1 MRFEAETKESHL
13 RTAKRIFR
21 YLKVTHA
28 FDLFYPS
35 GDSFNI
41 ITYVDAD
48 NALFLVNSSPKHS
61 SSTPVCGVGE
71 IGESNCN
78 TLKIQDMS

>member
-35 GDSFNI
+35 GDSFDI

-48 NALFLVNSSPKHS
+48 NALFLVN
-61 SSTPVCGVGE
+61 
-71 IGESNCN
+71 
-78 TLKIQDMS
+78 